1 MKKLLKDDVF
11 AIFAILFT
19 VTVISIIWLISI
31 FVNLYANTES
41 AVANDKVIFPTT
53 IEDDFKQLKVNKG
66 NKVSNTVRKVTV
78 EEKIQSNAKDE
89 FVKVGKTKINI
100 TKLIELTKEEKVS
113 PDWDDKYGKYD
124 TCYIVA
130 KYLNECAGF
139 SKELSAGIAGNVA
152 MEGDFG
158 YVQGTYTNTKSYQE
172 AMNKLSNG
180 LGYGICQWTYY
191 TLKRELKKYYAESA
205 NKLQGYKFEFIS
217 KVAELA
223 YLIDTVNE
231 KDYNTEVKNHT
242 GNQQQKV
249 YSSAGLFAV
258 DYERYAGSSRQWTRT
273 STGVYLQSA
282 KSNGGMR
289 ATYAL
294 NIYNEIFK

>member
-11 AIFAILFT
+11 AIFAILST
-19 VTVISIIWLISI
+19 VTVIAIIWFISI
-31 FVNLYANTES
+31 FVNLYTDTET
-41 AVANDKVIFPTT
+41 AVASDKVIFPTV
-53 IEDDFKQLKVNKG
+53 IDNDFKPLRVGENSKTR
-66 NKVSNTVRKVTV
+66 NTERKVAV
-78 EEKIQSNAKDE
+78 KNEKQSKVKDE

-158 YVQGTYTNTKSYQE
+158 YAQGTYTNTKSYQE

-231 KDYNTEVKNHT
+231 KDYSNKVKNHT

-258 DYERYAGSSRQWTRT
+258 DYERYAGSSRQWTKT
-273 STGVYLQSA
+273 STGVYLQSVN
-282 KSNGGMR
+282 SNGGKR

>member
-11 AIFAILFT
+11 AVFAILST
-19 VTVISIIWLISI
+19 VTVISIIWFISI
-31 FVNLYANTES
+31 FVNLYASTET

-53 IEDDFKQLKVNKG
+53 IENDFRPLNVSKV
-66 NKVSNTVRKVTV
+66 NKVSNTVRNVT
-78 EEKIQSNAKDE
+78 EEKKTQSDAKDE

-113 PDWDDKYGKYD
+113 PDWDDKYGKYS

-191 TLKRELKKYYAESA
+191 TLKRELKEYYTESA
-205 NKLQGYKFEFIS
+205 NKLPKYKFEFIS

-231 KDYNTEVKNHT
+231 KNYSKEVKNHT
-242 GNQQQKV
+242 GSLEQKI

-282 KSNGGMR
+282 NSNGGMR

>member
-11 AIFAILFT
+11 AIFAILST
-19 VTVISIIWLISI
+19 VTVIAIIWFISI
-31 FVNLYANTES
+31 FINLYADTGM
-41 AVANDKVIFPTT
+41 AIADDKVVFPTV
-53 IEDDFKQLKVNKG
+53 IDNDFKPLKVNEDSKTH
-66 NKVSNTVRKVTV
+66 STERKVAV
-78 EEKIQSNAKDE
+78 ENEKQPKVKDE

-139 SKELSAGIAGNVA
+139 SRELSAGIAGNVA
-152 MEGDFG
+152 LEGDFG

-180 LGYGICQWTYY
+180 LGYGICQWTYH

-242 GNQQQKV
+242 GSTEQKV

-258 DYERYAGSSRQWTRT
+258 DYERYAGASRQWTRT
-273 STGVYLQSA
+273 STGVYLQSVN
-282 KSNGGMR
+282 SNGGKR

-294 NIYNEIFK
+294 NIYNDIFK

>member
-11 AIFAILFT
+11 AVFAVLST
-19 VTVISIIWLISI
+19 VTIISIIWFISI
-31 FVNLYANTES
+31 FVNLYTSTET
-41 AVANDKVIFPTT
+41 AVANDKVVFPTT
-53 IEDDFKQLKVNKG
+53 IENDFKPLKVDKG
-66 NKVSNTVRKVTV
+66 NKVNNTGRKVAA
-78 EEKIQSNAKDE
+78 EKKIQSDVNDE
-89 FVKVGKTKINI
+89 FVKVGKTEINI
-100 TKLIELTKEEKVS
+100 TKLIELTREEKVS
-113 PDWDDKYGKYD
+113 PDWDNKYGKYS

-191 TLKRELKKYYAESA
+191 TLKRELKEYYTESA
-205 NKLQGYKFEFIS
+205 NKLPKYKFEFIS

-231 KDYNTEVKNHT
+231 KNYSKEVKNHT
-242 GNQQQKV
+242 GSLEQKV

>member
-11 AIFAILFT
+11 AVFAILST
-19 VTVISIIWLISI
+19 VTVISIIWFISI
-31 FVNLYANTES
+31 FVNLYASTET

-53 IEDDFKQLKVNKG
+53 IENDFRPLKVDKE
-66 NKVSNTVRKVTV
+66 NKVSNTGRKVTTKK
-78 EEKIQSNAKDE
+78 KIQSDVKDE

-152 MEGDFG
+152 LEGDFG

-172 AMNKLSNG
+172 AMNKFSNG
-180 LGYGICQWTYY
+180 LGYGICQWTYH

-231 KDYNTEVKNHT
+231 KNYSEEVKNHT
-242 GNQQQKV
+242 GSLEKKV

>member
-11 AIFAILFT
+11 AVFAILST
-19 VTVISIIWLISI
+19 VTVISIIWFISI
-31 FVNLYANTES
+31 FVNLYASTET

-53 IEDDFKQLKVNKG
+53 IENDFRPLNVSKV
-66 NKVSNTVRKVTV
+66 NKVSNTVRKVT
-78 EEKIQSNAKDE
+78 EEKKTQSDVKDE
-89 FVKVGKTKINI
+89 FVKVGKTEINI

-113 PDWDDKYGKYD
+113 PDWDNKYGKYD

-180 LGYGICQWTYY
+180 LGYGICQWTYH
-191 TLKRELKKYYAESA
+191 TLKRDLKKYYTESA

-231 KDYNTEVKNHT
+231 KDYSKEVKNHT
-242 GNQQQKV
+242 GSLEQKV

-258 DYERYAGSSRQWTRT
+258 DYERYAGSSRQWART

>member
-11 AIFAILFT
+11 AIFAILST
-19 VTVISIIWLISI
+19 VTAIAIIWFISI
-31 FVNLYANTES
+31 FVNLYTDTET
-41 AVANDKVIFPTT
+41 AVANDKVIFPTV
-53 IEDDFKQLKVNKG
+53 IDNDFKPLRVNENSKTR
-66 NKVSNTVRKVTV
+66 NTERKVAV
-78 EEKIQSNAKDE
+78 KNEKQSKVKDE

-180 LGYGICQWTYY
+180 LGFGICQWTYH

-231 KDYNTEVKNHT
+231 KGYNTEVKNHT

-258 DYERYAGSSRQWTRT
+258 DYERYAGSARQWTRT

-289 ATYAL
+289 AAYAL
-294 NIYNEIFK
+294 NTYNEIFK

>member
-11 AIFAILFT
+11 AVFAILST
-19 VTVISIIWLISI
+19 VTVISIIWFISI
-31 FVNLYANTES
+31 FVNLYTNTED

-53 IEDDFKQLKVNKG
+53 IENDFRPLKVNKC
-66 NKVSNTVRKVTV
+66 NKVSSTDRKVIK
-78 EEKIQSNAKDE
+78 EKKIQSDSKDE

-113 PDWDDKYGKYD
+113 PDWDSKYDKYD

-191 TLKRELKKYYAESA
+191 TLKRELKKYYIESA
-205 NKLQGYKFEFIS
+205 NKLPGYKFEFIS

-231 KDYNTEVKNHT
+231 KDYSKEVKNHT

-282 KSNGGMR
+282 NSNGGKR

>member
-11 AIFAILFT
+11 AVFAILST
-19 VTVISIIWLISI
+19 VTVISIIWFISI
-31 FVNLYANTES
+31 FVNLYASTET

-53 IEDDFKQLKVNKG
+53 IENDFRPLKVDKG
-66 NKVSNTVRKVTV
+66 NKVSNTDRKVTT
-78 EEKIQSNAKDE
+78 EKKIQSDVKE
-89 FVKVGKTKINI
+89 VFVKVGKTEINI
-100 TKLIELTKEEKVS
+100 TKLIELTKEEKAS
-113 PDWDDKYGKYD
+113 PDWDNKYGKYD

-191 TLKRELKKYYAESA
+191 TLKRELKEYYTEAA
-205 NKLQGYKFEFIS
+205 NKLPGYKFEFIS

-231 KDYNTEVKNHT
+231 KNYSKEVKNHT

-273 STGVYLQSA
+273 PTGVYLQSA
-282 KSNGGMR
+282 NSNGGMR

>member
-11 AIFAILFT
+11 AIFAILST
-19 VTVISIIWLISI
+19 VTVIAIIWFISI
-31 FVNLYANTES
+31 FVNLYTNTET
-41 AVANDKVIFPTT
+41 AVANDKVIFPTV
-53 IEDDFKQLKVNKG
+53 IDNDFKPLIVNENSKTR
-66 NKVSNTVRKVTV
+66 NTERKVAV
-78 EEKIQSNAKDE
+78 KNEKQSKVKDE

-152 MEGDFG
+152 LEGDFG

-180 LGYGICQWTYY
+180 LGYGICQWTYH

-231 KDYNTEVKNHT
+231 KDYSKEVKNHT
-242 GNQQQKV
+242 GSLEQKV

-258 DYERYAGSSRQWTRT
+258 DYERYAGSARQWTRT

>member
-11 AIFAILFT
+11 AIFAILST
-19 VTVISIIWLISI
+19 VTVFAIIWFISI
-31 FVNLYANTES
+31 FVNLYTDTET
-41 AVANDKVIFPTT
+41 AVANDKVIFPTV
-53 IEDDFKQLKVNKG
+53 IDNDFKPLRVNENSKTR
-66 NKVSNTVRKVTV
+66 NTERKVAV
-78 EEKIQSNAKDE
+78 KNEKQSKVKDE

-100 TKLIELTKEEKVS
+100 TKLIEITKEEKVS

-152 MEGDFG
+152 LEGDFG
-158 YVQGTYTNTKSYQE
+158 YVQGTFTNTKSYQE

-180 LGYGICQWTYY
+180 LGYGICQWTYH

-242 GNQQQKV
+242 GSLEQKV

-273 STGVYLQSA
+273 STGVYLQSV